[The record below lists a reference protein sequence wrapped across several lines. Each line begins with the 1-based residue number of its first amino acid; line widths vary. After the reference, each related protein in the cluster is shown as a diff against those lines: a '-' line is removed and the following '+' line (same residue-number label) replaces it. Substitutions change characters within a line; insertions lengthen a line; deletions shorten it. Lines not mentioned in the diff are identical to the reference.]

1 VTSNLQ
7 QCALVILDFLQS
19 KCLFAVERALRL
31 ELEMDANCKISDNS
45 SSVER
50 RNLWTSKLENLL
62 DAVIPLPSPISEQQ
76 PTGAIRDLTPTTARP
91 AALDQAEENI
101 AAGSCAQIMR
111 NAPSSKQKKR
121 PKLFELKPSL
131 NREDNDAARR
141 RRSRDP
147 MSRVVFHEPPEPPGR
162 QGLVR
167 ISLPVL
173 YNPDCNGLED
183 DAELGLDVGTVLI
196 DRYRIVS
203 HIGKGSFSRVV
214 QAYDL
219 KEKLMVGIKVLRND
233 KDCFDQGVGEIRLL
247 SLLAQSDT
255 EGSMPLLKMLDFF
268 YYKEHL
274 LIVTELLRDSLYNFY
289 RYLSSADTSDA
300 LYSYFSM
307 PTLAKLSYQ
316 MLKALQ
322 FIHELGIC
330 HCDVKPENICM
341 VSASR
346 NKFKLID
353 FGAATLEY
361 DYRNSYVQSRWYR
374 APEVMLGLPWDEKVD
389 VWSLGCVL
397 VELVV
402 GRPIFYGPAVE
413 YVLAAQ
419 TAVLGDIPDRMM
431 RASSLTRMYYT
442 PDRQLYT
449 VDPQGYPNGVYLI
462 QPMHTSLKELLGS
475 FPHVDNDFID
485 FVGRLLQFDPARRLS
500 SSEAFDHPWVQAQ
513 AEGDQEKNFRMSDLR
528 VSGFRHS
535 ELVPS
540 QNASPNG
547 SRDCTPVIPRGPSQ
561 VDSLRH
567 SSLSNKDEGS
577 FGAKTGGPGVPED
590 FRNQLASD
598 RSRSSGTDFRRRLVR
613 ILTPG
618 AALRKGSEVE
628 DPQTSPDKGTLPG
641 NAPQRPKKLF

>member
-1 VTSNLQ
+1 
-7 QCALVILDFLQS
+7 
-19 KCLFAVERALRL
+19 
-31 ELEMDANCKISDNS
+31 
-45 SSVER
+45 
-50 RNLWTSKLENLL
+50 
-62 DAVIPLPSPISEQQ
+62 
-76 PTGAIRDLTPTTARP
+76 
-91 AALDQAEENI
+91 
-101 AAGSCAQIMR
+101 
-111 NAPSSKQKKR
+111 
-121 PKLFELKPSL
+121 
-131 NREDNDAARR
+131 
-141 RRSRDP
+141 
-147 MSRVVFHEPPEPPGR
+147 
-162 QGLVR
+162 
-167 ISLPVL
+167 
-173 YNPDCNGLED
+173 
-183 DAELGLDVGTVLI
+183 
-196 DRYRIVS
+196 
-203 HIGKGSFSRVV
+203 
-214 QAYDL
+214 
-219 KEKLMVGIKVLRND
+219 
-233 KDCFDQGVGEIRLL
+233 
-247 SLLAQSDT
+247 
-255 EGSMPLLKMLDFF
+255 
-268 YYKEHL
+268 
-274 LIVTELLRDSLYNFY
+274 
-289 RYLSSADTSDA
+289 
-300 LYSYFSM
+300 M

-598 RSRSSGTDFRRRLVR
+598 RSRSSGEHLKHHLRHGDRKALPQMLFHAQVRISADAWFGFSLLERRCERAAKWRIRRLHQTKGPFPGMRPNARRSCSREQV
-613 ILTPG
+613 LTSSPC
-618 AALRKGSEVE
+618 ARESSHVTSAICLVCAFPTIALQSKDRRSHLLDFSTWISRKHCRQ
-628 DPQTSPDKGTLPG
+628 PFRCFWQ
-641 NAPQRPKKLF
+641 LF